1 MPYANIEMRRA
12 YDRARNKKRKPHL
25 SLPKAQPRWR
35 RYLTEEEHRDIKRM
49 RDGGAAMTDIAKFFG
64 VSYSTVT
71 HIVYGRKKPRVR
83 G

>member
-1 MPYANIEMRRA
+1 
-12 YDRARNKKRKPHL
+12 
-25 SLPKAQPRWR
+25 
-35 RYLTEEEHRDIKRM
+35 
-49 RDGGAAMTDIAKFFG
+49 MTDIAKFFG